1 MTIVRDSSTY
11 RVLQYNLAKSTTK
24 INQLYIKTSTGV
36 DVAKAS
42 DNPSAVQTIVSCRSS
57 IVLGERYIENCNT
70 IQNSL
75 SSAETYIDSVLDIM
89 ERAKEIGISAAND
102 SLSQSDLNTYLDEVS
117 QMQDSLLGLANS
129 QVAGKY
135 IFAGYDDQT
144 EPFSGSP
151 VTSVTYSGTN
161 DHQMIRVSSGTTIA
175 GNITGEELFMSPVD
189 LFATL
194 EDLAAAIGTGNKTLI
209 SGQLDPLEDAA
220 EQVRSQQSRLGNT
233 SARLDDLISMHSSSN
248 VLFTEK
254 LSKNEDADLTTI
266 LSEISKYELSL
277 EATMQVTSRV
287 SSLNLFDYL

>member
-1 MTIVRDSSTY
+1 MTIVRDSSAY
-11 RVLQYNLAKSTTK
+11 RVLQYNMAKSTSK

-36 DVAKAS
+36 DVSKAS
-42 DNPSAVQTIVSCRSS
+42 DDPSAVQAIVSCRSS
-57 IVLGERYIENCNT
+57 IILGERYIENCST

-75 SSAETYIDSVLDIM
+75 ASTETYIDSVLDIL

-102 SLSQSDLNTYLDEVS
+102 SLSQSDLNTYQDEVS
-117 QMQDSLLGLANS
+117 QMQDSLLDLANS

-135 IFAGYDDQT
+135 IFAGYDDQS

-151 VTSVTYSGTN
+151 VTYGGTN

-194 EDLAAAIGTGNKTLI
+194 EDLAAAIETGNKTLI
-209 SGQLDPLEDAA
+209 SSQLDPLENAA

-233 SARLDDLISMHSSSN
+233 SARLDDLIAMHSNSN

-254 LSKNEDADLTTI
+254 LSRNEDADLTSI